1 MRRLSHRRNAPR
13 LPATS
18 VYTVPM
24 KQLTRTAVALAVLV
38 IGATPASA
46 DLKLV
51 QTMTGKGGMVS
62 MNGTSTTYIKGLK
75 MRTDTVTGDTTRS
88 MVFDLDAQK
97 MYMFD
102 SKKKEADVWDMADFG
117 KQIAVAADTSQMKA
131 SVKPTGQ
138 TKQVAGQNA
147 NGYEMSISMPTTIG
161 DPKNGMAMTVTLAGP
176 IWVVKGAP
184 GTADY
189 LRFYKAAAEK
199 GWIFT
204 DPNAA
209 KRSPGQARA
218 MAEMYNQLA
227 ATGGVPY
234 ETEMNIKMGGE
245 GPMAAMMEKMGG
257 MSSTTIVQ
265 SSDTATLA
273 ADLFAPPAGYKLN
286 AKK

>member
-1 MRRLSHRRNAPR
+1 MKPFILS
-13 LPATS
+13 
-18 VYTVPM
+18 
-24 KQLTRTAVALAVLV
+24 TAALALV
-38 IGATPASA
+38 AMGAAPASA

-51 QTMTGKGGMVS
+51 QTMTGKGAMVS

-75 MRTDTVTGDTTRS
+75 MRTDTVMGDTTHS

-97 MYMFD
+97 LYIFD

-117 KQIAVAADTSQMKA
+117 KQIAVAADTSEMKA

-147 NGYEMSISMPTTIG
+147 NGYEMNISMPTKLG
-161 DPKNGMAMTVTLAGP
+161 DPKNGMAMTVTLTGP
-176 IWVVKGAP
+176 MWVVKNAP

-199 GWIFT
+199 GWIFS
-204 DPNAA
+204 DPSAA

-234 ETEMNIKMGGE
+234 EMEMNIKMGGE
-245 GPMAAMMEKMGG
+245 GQMAAMMSKMGA
-257 MSSTTIVQ
+257 MSSTTTVQ
-265 SSDTATLA
+265 SADTAALA

-286 AKK
+286 PKK